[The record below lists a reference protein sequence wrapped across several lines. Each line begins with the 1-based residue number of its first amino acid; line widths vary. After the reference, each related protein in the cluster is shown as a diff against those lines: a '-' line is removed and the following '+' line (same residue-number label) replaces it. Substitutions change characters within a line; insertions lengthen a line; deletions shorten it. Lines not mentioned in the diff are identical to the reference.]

1 MAQTTGIINASS
13 IRVFLDTDG
22 DIATPAYVVVDHVTE
37 CSISVSVDMR
47 DITTKTSQGFRE
59 SLPGLRSASLSL
71 SGLFAEDATEGY
83 NNLIAAQ
90 LAGDKVAVKITNVG
104 NTGGYAGGSGDG
116 GNVGDEEFT
125 FNGYITSLEQSAG
138 VEDNV
143 GFSATIESD
152 GTVARAAITA

>member
-37 CSISVSVDMR
+37 CSISVNVDMR

-71 SGLFAEDATEGY
+71 SVCLQKT
-83 NNLIAAQ
+83 Q
-90 LAGDKVAVKITNVG
+90 RKVTTTLLLHNC
-104 NTGGYAGGSGDG
+104 
-116 GNVGDEEFT
+116 
-125 FNGYITSLEQSAG
+125 
-138 VEDNV
+138 
-143 GFSATIESD
+143 
-152 GTVARAAITA
+152 RR